1 MSMIDYAAPAGPASG
16 YLSVPEGDGPWPGV
30 VVVQDIMGMTT
41 DIKRISDRLAANG
54 YLALTP
60 ALYGRG
66 PKVGCV
72 VTTMRSLMTG
82 KGTAV
87 DDIIAA
93 RDHLVADPRC
103 TGKVGVVGFCMG
115 GGFTLLLAP
124 RGIFDAA
131 APNYGVLP
139 RNASQHLSALRSS
152 CPMVAS
158 LGAKDHL
165 LPGAAEKVEAALAEG
180 DVPRDV
186 KEYPEVGHSFMNDWG
201 FPGPVPTLERV
212 VGYNYSEPEA
222 EDAWRRIFAFF
233 DEHLGPK

>member
-30 VVVQDIMGMTT
+30 VVVQDIMGVRS
-41 DIKRISDRLAANG
+41 DVQQIGDRIAANG

-60 ALYGRG
+60 ALYHRG
-66 PKVGCV
+66 PKIGCV
-72 VTTMRSLMTG
+72 VSTMKSLMTG

-87 DDIIAA
+87 DDLIAA
-93 RDHLVADPRC
+93 RDHLVADSRC
-103 TGKVGVVGFCMG
+103 TGKVGIVGFCMG

-139 RNASQHLSALRSS
+139 RNAPQHLSALRSS

-158 LGAKDHL
+158 LGAKDHY
-165 LPGAAEKVEAALAEG
+165 LPGAAEKIEAALAEG

-186 KEYPEVGHSFMNDWG
+186 KEYPGVGHSFMNEWG
-201 FPGPVPTLERV
+201 FPRPVPTLERV

>member
-1 MSMIDYAAPAGPASG
+1 MSMIDYAAPAGPTRG
-16 YLSVPEGDGPWPGV
+16 YLAVPEGDGPWPGV
-30 VVVQDIMGMTT
+30 VVVQDLMGVSA
-41 DIKRISDRLAANG
+41 DVQRIGDRIAANG

-60 ALYGRG
+60 ELYHRG

-72 VTTMRSLMTG
+72 VSTMKSLVTG

-87 DDIIAA
+87 DDLIAA

-103 TGKVGVVGFCMG
+103 TGKVGIVGFCMG

-139 RNASQHLSALRSS
+139 RDLSVLSSS

-158 LGAKDHL
+158 FGAKDRL
-165 LPGAAEKVEAALAEG
+165 LPGAVHKVEAALAAG
-180 DVPRDV
+180 DVPRDL

-201 FPGPVPTLERV
+201 FPRPVPTLERV